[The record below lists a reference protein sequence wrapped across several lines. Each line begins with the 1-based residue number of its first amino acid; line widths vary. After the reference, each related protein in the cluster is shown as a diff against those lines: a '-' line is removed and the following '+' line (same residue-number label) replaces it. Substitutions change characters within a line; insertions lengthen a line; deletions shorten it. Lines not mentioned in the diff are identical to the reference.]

1 MLHTTSRRK
10 DGTPASIELF
20 VVFEDHHG
28 SNHRV
33 TRRTTVAQ
41 HCLARCQALTEPTLS
56 RSNPPRTE
64 FLRHDATGTA
74 VHSQDGGSG
83 SPDSGGRPVSQHAP
97 V

>member
-1 MLHTTSRRK
+1 MLHATSRRE

-33 TRRTTVAQ
+33 KRRTTVAQ
-41 HCLARCQALTEPTLS
+41 HCLARRQALTEPALS
-56 RSNPPRTE
+56 RSCPPRAE

-74 VHSQDGGSG
+74 VHSQDGGGG
-83 SPDSGGRPVSQHAP
+83 SPDSGGRSVSQHAQ